1 MLSMLRSSLVS
12 EGTNPI
18 TQHYR
23 LVRLVGGAGQEMVW
37 KIYEAFRI
45 KDGKVSQ
52 AFTHILRCNFMKKL
66 AEIICFSINYT
77 WAIKTCN
84 FIFNQDYLISW
95 STI

>member
-45 KDGKVSQ
+45 KDGKVSSRP
-52 AFTHILRCNFMKKL
+52 TSKCLTLSCIKSSLR
-66 AEIICFSINYT
+66 T
-77 WAIKTCN
+77 VTP
-84 FIFNQDYLISW
+84 
-95 STI
+95 

>member
-45 KDGKVSQ
+45 KDGKVS
-52 AFTHILRCNFMKKL
+52 NFL
-66 AEIICFSINYT
+66 TTNVFSRR
-77 WAIKTCN
+77 N
-84 FIFNQDYLISW
+84 FIPETD
-95 STI
+95 

>member
-12 EGTNPI
+12 EGANPI

-45 KDGKVSQ
+45 KDGKVSSH
-52 AFTHILRCNFMKKL
+52 AV
-66 AEIICFSINYT
+66 FSHCKPTQIRNGAQQLWCVYGH
-77 WAIKTCN
+77 
-84 FIFNQDYLISW
+84 LE
-95 STI
+95 

>member
-37 KIYEAFRI
+37 KIYEAYRI
-45 KDGKVSQ
+45 SDAKV
-52 AFTHILRCNFMKKL
+52 TY
-66 AEIICFSINYT
+66 FSLP
-77 WAIKTCN
+77 
-84 FIFNQDYLISW
+84 Q
-95 STI
+95 STISACRITGARGAYP

>member
-45 KDGKVSQ
+45 KDGKVSSPL
-52 AFTHILRCNFMKKL
+52 ISKL
-66 AEIICFSINYT
+66 NYT
-77 WAIKTCN
+77 
-84 FIFNQDYLISW
+84 
-95 STI
+95 

>member
-12 EGTNPI
+12 EGSNPI

-45 KDGKVSQ
+45 KDGKVYCHPRQ
-52 AFTHILRCNFMKKL
+52 IYVFA
-66 AEIICFSINYT
+66 YV
-77 WAIKTCN
+77 
-84 FIFNQDYLISW
+84 D
-95 STI
+95 